1 MFEKSGSK
9 KNEIYPYQSFSNNN
23 IFIPINEIILKTQK
37 KEELIN
43 FSFKKKD
50 EKNNKN
56 TLTKEQK
63 NNDLN
68 IYSKNDKNIHKSG
81 HFAGSNNTKKIKI
94 IKNARN
100 KNNKYLIKNL
110 FTTEL
115 KNVDNIQIINNNK
128 ENINRSNFNEN
139 YFNTVD
145 SSRDNIFEKIQTKIK
160 YIMPIKKERIQQ
172 NNLHNTSLLNKRL
185 FKKINIET
193 NKSKYK
199 TKNNTIIKSSKPKL
213 LKNNIIKINK
223 NKLFISS
230 KTNLFLKNKNINI
243 KSSNKN
249 ISNSKIINKS
259 YINKSFDFNEK
270 KITDNLYNK
279 INHIN
284 KKITLFS
291 EYNKELQKQL
301 KNLNK
306 ELSSFE
312 SNKSKKIIKN
322 DKNKTFI
329 TVSPYKNKSSVFNS
343 EIKNILFNKKIKNIK
358 NITSLNKK
366 SINICHSNANS
377 SSNISEFE
385 IGSNKKN
392 ITKNNDISRNK
403 IFEKSIKKRRIK
415 TNSIF
420 ESIHIKI
427 I

>member
-56 TLTKEQK
+56 TITKEQK

-81 HFAGSNNTKKIKI
+81 HFAGSNNPKKIKI

-193 NKSKYK
+193 NKPKYK

-230 KTNLFLKNKNINI
+230 KTNPFLKNKNINI

-270 KITDNLYNK
+270 KITDKLYNK
-279 INHIN
+279 ISHIN

-312 SNKSKKIIKN
+312 SNKSKKIIKS

-343 EIKNILFNKKIKNIK
+343 EIKNILFKKKIKNIK

-392 ITKNNDISRNK
+392 ISKNNDISRNK

>member
-1 MFEKSGSK
+1 MFEKSASK
-9 KNEIYPYQSFSNNN
+9 KKEIYPYQSFSNNN
-23 IFIPINEIILKTQK
+23 IFNPINEVNIKTEK

-56 TLTKEQK
+56 VIITKEQK
-63 NNDLN
+63 NNELN
-68 IYSKNDKNIHKSG
+68 IYSQNDKNIHISG
-81 HFAGSNNTKKIKI
+81 HFANSNSTKKIKI
-94 IKNARN
+94 IKKVRN

-110 FTTEL
+110 FITEL
-115 KNVDNIQIINNNK
+115 KNVDNMQIINNNK
-128 ENINRSNFNEN
+128 ENINISNFNEN

-145 SSRDNIFEKIQTKIK
+145 CSRDNIFEKIKTKTK
-160 YIMPIKKERIQQ
+160 YIMPIKKERIQ
-172 NNLHNTSLLNKRL
+172 NNLHNVSLLNKRL
-185 FKKINIET
+185 FKKINIDT
-193 NKSKYK
+193 NKSKSK
-199 TKNNTIIKSSKPKL
+199 SKNNTIIKSSKPNSNL
-213 LKNNIIKINK
+213 NIKNRIKK

-230 KTNLFLKNKNINI
+230 KTNPLLKNKNINI
-243 KSSNKN
+243 KLPNNSISNNKSIKN
-249 ISNSKIINKS
+249 INNQKINNKS

-270 KITDNLYNK
+270 KITDKLYNK

-284 KKITLFS
+284 KKISLFT
-291 EYNKELQKQL
+291 EYNKELKKQL

-312 SNKSKKIIKN
+312 SNKSKII
-322 DKNKTFI
+322 
-329 TVSPYKNKSSVFNS
+329 FNS
-343 EIKNILFNKKIKNIK
+343 EIKNILFKKKIKNNK

-366 SINICHSNANS
+366 KNSDINYSNVNS

-392 ITKNNDISRNK
+392 NSKNKDISRNK

-415 TNSIF
+415 TNNNIF
-420 ESIHIKI
+420 GSIHIKI

>member
-56 TLTKEQK
+56 TITKEQK

-230 KTNLFLKNKNINI
+230 KTNPFLKNKNINI

-270 KITDNLYNK
+270 KITDKLYNK
-279 INHIN
+279 ISHIN

-312 SNKSKKIIKN
+312 SNKSKKIIKS

-343 EIKNILFNKKIKNIK
+343 EIKNILFKKKIKNIK

-392 ITKNNDISRNK
+392 VSKKNDISRNK